1 MSGPEFDGA
10 PPAPAPD
17 PAAVPA
23 RPLFR
28 PWATWL
34 ATVLVA
40 GLVGHLFVLTPG
52 GPLDHLHRPE
62 DSLERL
68 TEREMD
74 VRAALRHAAPW
85 ERRLFALISG
95 GDESIDDWIRWHEEL
110 AEVSTSP
117 DVELSRLILL
127 GETRQTEAL
136 RAALGDWEGNDGAE
150 THRKDWIAAAY
161 LEPSLSRATG
171 RALITEVRDQLPAG
185 WFADALVARLAR
197 RSGDA
202 IARQQAESA
211 IAARGSVLLHRWRAL
226 EAAGLLLAVAGLT
239 TVGVLLL
246 THADLRVADARLPDG
261 FSPAEGYALFIRGA
275 LGFLVL
281 GAGLGLMIPDDSAL
295 DALTGPATVAPI
307 LLYAA
312 WYLGS
317 RGLSFTAAFGL
328 LPGRDRLVTVAWV
341 ALALVGLQLAGES
354 LIGAALDALRLSSH
368 WADGLEENLIW
379 GSWGLVARETIGS
392 ALWAPLGEEVAFRGI
407 LYPALRMRFGVAP
420 AAVLSAAVFAGAH
433 GYGVLGFAAVFWSG
447 ILWALAYER
456 TGSLWPSIIAHA
468 AGNLAAT
475 TGVVALLR

>member
-10 PPAPAPD
+10 PPGPD
-17 PAAVPA
+17 PSAAPP
-23 RPLFR
+23 RPFFH
-28 PWATWL
+28 PWVTWL
-34 ATVLVA
+34 STALVT
-40 GLVGHLFVLTPG
+40 GLVGYLFMLTPG
-52 GPLDHLHRPE
+52 GPLDRLHRPE

-74 VRAALRHAAPW
+74 VRAALRHAPPW
-85 ERRLFALISG
+85 ERRLYALFSG
-95 GDESIDDWIRWHEEL
+95 GDEGTDDWIRWHEEL
-110 AEVSTSP
+110 AEVSSAP

-136 RAALGDWEGNDGAE
+136 QLALGDWEDDDAAAAR
-150 THRKDWIAAAY
+150 RKEWIEAAY
-161 LEPSLSRATG
+161 LEPSLSRAAG
-171 RALITEVRDQLPAG
+171 RALITEVRDELPVG

-211 IAARGSVLLHRWRAL
+211 IAARGVVLLRRWRAL
-226 EAAGLLLAVAGLT
+226 ETAGLLLALAGLA
-239 TVGVLLL
+239 TVGVMLLA
-246 THADLRVADARLPDG
+246 HADLKVADARMPGDFTL
-261 FSPAEGYALFIRGA
+261 AEGYALFIRGA

-281 GAGLGLMIPDDSAL
+281 GAGFGLVIPEDSAL
-295 DALTGPATVAPI
+295 DALSGPASVAPI
-307 LLYAA
+307 LLFAA
-312 WYLGS
+312 WYLRS
-317 RGLSFTAAFGL
+317 RGLSFASAFGL

-368 WADGLEENLIW
+368 WADGLQENLIW

-392 ALWAPLGEEVAFRGI
+392 ALWAPLGEEVAFRGV
-407 LYPALRMRFGVAP
+407 LYPALRLRFGVAP
-420 AAVLSAAVFAGAH
+420 AAAVSAAVFAAAH

-447 ILWALAYER
+447 IVWALAYER
-456 TGSLWPSIIAHA
+456 TGSLWPAIIAHA

-475 TGVVALLR
+475 VGVVALLR